1 MDRPDRI
8 AVIGLGYVGLPLAV
22 ALARHFDVAGID
34 RDADRIAALRAG
46 RDVTR
51 EVPDDALA
59 STRAQFSADP
69 AALAGAD
76 LFIVAV
82 PTPVDAR
89 NRPDLGA
96 VRSAMESVGAHLRP
110 GATVVLES
118 TVYPGATEEVCR
130 PILERA
136 SGLAAGTD
144 FFLGYSPERMNPG
157 DRQHGLAELTKVV
170 AGETAEVADML
181 AAVYGTVTG
190 GNIFVARDIRT
201 AEAAKVIEN
210 AQRDI
215 NIAFVNEVAMIFN
228 KLGLSAYDV
237 LDAARTKWNFLPFSP
252 GLVGGHCIG
261 IDPYYL
267 AHKAAQIGHD
277 PEILLAGRRIND
289 EMGRYVAQSIHA
301 ALGRP
306 SEILIL
312 GLAFKEN
319 VPDLR
324 NTGVVDIVRT
334 LAGAGHT
341 VHVHDA
347 FADPDEA
354 RREHGVELAPDLAG
368 GPYDAVVGAVMHSP
382 YREMDAAGLRRLLRD
397 GGLLADIKGM
407 WRSLVLPDTVRRW
420 SL

>member
-1 MDRPDRI
+1 MDLPDRI

-22 ALARHFDVAGID
+22 ALARHFDVVGID
-34 RDADRIAALRAG
+34 RNPDRVAALRAG
-46 RDVTR
+46 RDATG
-51 EVPDDALA
+51 EVSAEALA

-69 AALAGAD
+69 AAMAGAG

-82 PTPVDAR
+82 PTPVDAD
-89 NRPDLGA
+89 NAPDLGA
-96 VRSAMESVGAHLRP
+96 VLSAMESVGVHLGR

-136 SGLAAGTD
+136 SGLAGGAD

-157 DRQHGLAELTKVV
+157 DREHGLADLVKVV
-170 AGETAEVADML
+170 AAETAEVAGML
-181 AAVYGTVTG
+181 AAVYGAVTG
-190 GNIFVARDIRT
+190 GNVFVARDIRT

-215 NIAFVNEVAMIFN
+215 NIAFVNEVAMIFD

-237 LDAARTKWNFLPFSP
+237 LEAARTKWNFLPFAP

-261 IDPYYL
+261 VDPYYL
-267 AHKAAQIGHD
+267 AHKAAQVGHD
-277 PEILLAGRRIND
+277 PEIILAGRRIND
-289 EMGRYVAQSIHA
+289 EMGRYVAQSIDA

-306 SEILIL
+306 SDILVL

-324 NTGVVDIVRT
+324 NTRVVDIVRG

-347 FADPDEA
+347 FADPEEA
-354 RREHGVELAPDLAG
+354 RQEHGVELVPDLAG
-368 GPYDAVVGAVMHSP
+368 GPYDAVVGAVMHGP
-382 YREMDAAGLRRLLRD
+382 YLELGASEFARLLRA
-397 GGLLADIKGM
+397 GGLLADVKGM
-407 WRSLVLPDTVRRW
+407 WRSLALPDTVRRW